1 MNGNPMFSCTC
12 LSFFIFTNFFLRAE
26 GGGGWIGGL
35 GSQFDQ
41 ECVITHAKVNASLS
55 LFNVLPYFSSL
66 QRVWRST
73 EMTAVSTYGTFTTSL
88 GTSWGTASDTVL
100 VTVNP
105 AARYTHHT

>member
-1 MNGNPMFSCTC
+1 M
-12 LSFFIFTNFFLRAE
+12 
-26 GGGGWIGGL
+26 WIGGL

-66 QRVWRST
+66 RRVWRST

-88 GTSWGTASDTVL
+88 GTSWGTVSDTVL